1 VSKGPRE
8 VIFLAAWENPIPTA
22 VRRTI
27 EAGEQA
33 FAEQPRQARE
43 GQTPAVARFRAAY
56 FATGA
61 KAAMDA
67 RKHRSTGKNQ
77 RTPGERRGRPI
88 NWVMEHWG
96 VEQDQAV
103 QRVAVGWL

>member
-22 VRRTI
+22 VQ
-27 EAGEQA
+27 AGEQA
-33 FAEQPRQARE
+33 FAEQPRQASE

-56 FATGA
+56 FVTGA
-61 KAAMDA
+61 KAAVNA

-77 RTPGERRGRPI
+77 RTPGERRFVTGAGRST
-88 NWVMEHWG
+88 E
-96 VEQDQAV
+96 
-103 QRVAVGWL
+103 